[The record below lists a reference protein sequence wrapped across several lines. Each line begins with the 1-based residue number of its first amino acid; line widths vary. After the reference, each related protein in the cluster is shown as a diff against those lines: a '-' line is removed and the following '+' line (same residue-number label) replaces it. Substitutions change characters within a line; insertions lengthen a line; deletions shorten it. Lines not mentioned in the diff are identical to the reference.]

1 MSRPATYGASA
12 CERDDG
18 VRGPPLP
25 GQFSVWRL
33 AVGRFVHVTLIGDFV
48 VSGNDWLAHC
58 RVALR
63 TSLGRKT
70 CYGCR
75 VVRKRGRC

>member
-1 MSRPATYGASA
+1 
-12 CERDDG
+12 
-18 VRGPPLP
+18 LP

-58 RVALR
+58 GVALR
-63 TSLGRKT
+63 APAWDEKRATDAELCASADDVWNGDLA
-70 CYGCR
+70 
-75 VVRKRGRC
+75 VAHVR